1 VSPTATQPAVE
12 RTLPFAAEAILAR
25 ASRENFPV
33 ALRLLGRDVRAHLLA
48 IYGFARLVD
57 ELGDSA
63 PGDRSALL
71 DRLEEDLDRAFA
83 GKPEHPLLQAL
94 APTVRSLDLPRAP
107 FARLIEANRRDQ
119 VQERYA
125 TLADLVDYCRLSAN
139 PVGELVLHV
148 YGAATPERIAY
159 SDAVC
164 TALQLVEHWQDVGED
179 FRSGR
184 IYLPEEDLRRFGVR
198 EADLASAA
206 TSVALRRLLAFE
218 VGRAQS
224 LLDEG
229 APLVGSLQ
237 GRPRV
242 AVAGYVGGGR
252 AAIAALRHADFEV
265 LAATPRASA
274 ALRLRAIGATLWR
287 GR

>member
-1 VSPTATQPAVE
+1 MSPTATQPAVE

-252 AAIAALRHADFEV
+252 AAIAALRHADFDV

>member
-206 TSVALRRLLAFE
+206 TSVPLRRLLAFE

>member
-1 VSPTATQPAVE
+1 VSSTTTQPPDQ

-33 ALRLLGRDVRAHLLA
+33 ALRLLGRDARSHLLA

-63 PGDRSALL
+63 AGDRTAFL
-71 DRLEEDLDRAFA
+71 DRLEEDLDRAFD

-125 TLADLVDYCRLSAN
+125 TFADLLDYCRLSAN
-139 PVGELVLHV
+139 PIGELVLHV

-164 TALQLVEHWQDVGED
+164 TALQLVEHWQDVGDD
-179 FRSGR
+179 FRIGR

-198 EADLASAA
+198 EADLASA
-206 TSVALRRLLAFE
+206 TTTVPLRRLLAFE
-218 VGRAQS
+218 VGRAQT

-229 APLVGSLQ
+229 APLVGLLR
-237 GRPRV
+237 GRARL

-252 AAIAALRHADFEV
+252 AAIAALRRADFDV
-265 LAATPRASA
+265 LASPPRGGG
-274 ALRLRAIGATLWR
+274 ALRLRAICDVLWR